1 MTDLKTQ
8 TRALR
13 ARTQS
18 AFQRLATGGD
28 WAIAQTR
35 ATRRNLIWFWLDGFF
50 ASASDNIVNTY
61 LVVYILAL
69 GATQAQIGLTS
80 SLSSLMAAAL
90 LLPGAMLVERY
101 GRRRNIVLFGGGFGR
116 LALLLI
122 ALAPLLAHPPAPFLI
137 YLVMGLSVLRD
148 GMNNLS
154 LPAWTSL
161 AGDVVPMAGR
171 GRYFASRN
179 FIMGV
184 SGISMTLLAG
194 LVITRLAQP
203 NGYQMALAAA
213 TGIGL
218 LSLLSFSRINDRAQD
233 SAATRIEEA
242 QDGETPAPARPAPRL
257 SPSRLSPRAMLRDL
271 LAEMRAQPEFLRWS
285 LTTALWNFSL
295 NIAGPF
301 FNVHLVDNLHADAA
315 MIGFTSIASSLATML
330 AQRKVGEL
338 NDRWGPRRLTMIA
351 GLLIPI
357 VPLLWV
363 FIDAAWYV
371 IPINLLSGA
380 LWGAYSLASFNYL
393 LQIVPPERMAR
404 FSALFQIIVTVSLA
418 LGAALGSLVVAQWNI
433 QTTFLLSAIGRLLA
447 ALLFV
452 WLIRARRSVPAPEP
466 GE

>member
-18 AFQRLATGGD
+18 AFTRLATGGD
-28 WAIAQTR
+28 WAIGQTR

-50 ASASDNIVNTY
+50 ASASDNIVGTY

-69 GATQAQIGLTS
+69 GATQAQIGLMS

-122 ALAPLLAHPPAPFLI
+122 ALAPLLVQPPAPFLI

-171 GRYFASRN
+171 GRFFASRN

-194 LVITRLAQP
+194 LLITRMAQP

-218 LSLLSFSRINDRAQD
+218 LSLLSFSRINDRVQD
-233 SAATRIEEA
+233 SAAPRLEEM

-257 SPSRLSPRAMLRDL
+257 SPRAMLRAL

-301 FNVHLVDNLHADAA
+301 FNVHLVDNLNADAA
-315 MIGFTSIASSLATML
+315 MIGFTSIASSVATML
-330 AQRKVGEL
+330 AQRKVGDL
-338 NDRWGPRRLTMIA
+338 NDRWGPRRLTMIS

-363 FIDAAWYV
+363 FIDSAWYV
-371 IPINLLSGA
+371 IPINLISGA

-418 LGAALGSLVVAQWNI
+418 LGAALGSLVVTQWNI
-433 QTTFLLSAIGRLLA
+433 QATFLLSAIGRLLA

-452 WLIRARRSVPAPEP
+452 WLIRARRSAPAPTP